1 MFKSISSY
9 FVENGFKTRT
19 ITARTLQC
27 APNKGEKMKNRKI
40 ILLLLIILIAVLGIV
55 KLIKKDTLSEG
66 LIDNYENVQNDT
78 ELNIFEL
85 QEPIRIEEEK
95 IYKNLIISNIEIQLI
110 SDRQCEIR
118 ADVRNETNKVIE
130 MQDIKIKVYDKNG
143 NMIDVLGAQI
153 DSVEAGGHTKLY
165 ALVRK
170 NDISDI
176 AQIEIEEN

>member
-1 MFKSISSY
+1 MIKSISSY

-27 APNKGEKMKNRKI
+27 AQNKGEKMKNKKI
-40 ILLLLIILIAVLGIV
+40 ILVLLIILICVLEIV
-55 KLIKKDTLSEG
+55 KLIKKDTVSKNL
-66 LIDNYENVQNDT
+66 LENQEIILEDV
-78 ELNIFEL
+78 ELNVFEL

-95 IYKNLIISNIEIQLI
+95 IYKELIISNIEIQLI

-118 ADVRNETNKVIE
+118 ADVRNETNKIIE
-130 MQDIKIKVYDKNG
+130 MQDIKIKLYDKNG
-143 NMIDVLGAQI
+143 DMIDILGAQI
-153 DSVEAGGHTKLY
+153 DSVEPGGHTKLY